1 MNEYL
6 SEEQIQEL
14 AGLAEKD
21 LLDSKALLDTSPT
34 KETDT
39 LARVGIIISYINRIS
54 LLPHVNDYFN
64 MTGLKAVIADGRNF
78 LGKVYALGPVV
89 FISSKGL
96 RVGIADENKNWNED
110 NGLPLTV
117 NLFQKLPEG
126 QLGNRII
133 GKLSGFT
140 EADVLTRFK
149 DILKNPEHYNS

>member
-21 LLDSKALLDTSPT
+21 LLDSKALLDASPT

-64 MTGLKAVIADGRNF
+64 ITGLKAVIADGRNF

-117 NLFQKLPEG
+117 NLLQKLPEG